1 MAKGFFHWLPYP
13 TRPKARDPGGSQVHL
28 RKVDNC
34 SSKTS
39 CSVALLASKFYIYEF
54 LNSYVT
60 PGGTQ
65 EHDQYPQVGAWLTV
79 GRISK

>member
-39 CSVALLASKFYIYEF
+39 CSVALLASKFYI
-54 LNSYVT
+54 
-60 PGGTQ
+60 
-65 EHDQYPQVGAWLTV
+65 
-79 GRISK
+79 